1 MIRFANT
8 ADKQEIVALWN
19 ICFPD
24 DSGFNQ
30 YFFENLFDLR
40 NVLLFQMDGRIAA
53 MTQMIPY
60 QMRNSA
66 GKDEVF
72 TYIYGACTHPEFRRR
87 HLMSQLLE
95 HSFQL
100 DRSLGRAGSIL
111 IPAEP
116 WLFDFYA
123 QFDYQPTFLLSTE
136 TTETFTSD
144 SDIPQ
149 LSMLSNSHI
158 RQLNNL
164 YESAFQPT
172 EGHLARSQ
180 QVWKQQIEM
189 FHAIGFGCVGLWGAS
204 GELCAYAFVWKPE
217 NGQVYAQ
224 ELIARDDRSR
234 DCMLRAIQAKTGAAQ
249 VKYSGPGETGQPLGC
264 MKRYDDTVLTHAYM
278 NLMLN

>member
-1 MIRFANT
+1 MIRFAN
-8 ADKQEIVALWN
+8 ADDLQEIVSLWN
-19 ICFPD
+19 TCFPD
-24 DSGFNQ
+24 DSGFNE

-40 NVLLFQMDGRIAA
+40 NVLLLQMDGRIAA

-60 QMRNSA
+60 QMRSSD
-66 GKDEVF
+66 GKDKVY

-87 HLMSQLLE
+87 HLMSQLLK

-100 DRSLGRAGSIL
+100 DQSLGRAGSIL

-123 QFDYQPTFLLSTE
+123 QFGYQPAFLLSTE
-136 TTETFTSD
+136 TVEDFKPD
-144 SDIPQ
+144 LDAPQ

-158 RQLNNL
+158 RQLNDL
-164 YESAFQPT
+164 YESAFKPT

-189 FHAIGFGCVGLWGAS
+189 FHEIGFGCVGLRDVS

-217 NGQVYAQ
+217 NGQVYVQ
-224 ELIARDDRSR
+224 ELIAQDDRSR
-234 DCMLRAIQAKTGAAQ
+234 DCLLRAIQAGTGVTQ
-249 VKYSGPGETGQPLGC
+249 VKYSGPGEAGRPLGC
-264 MKRYDDTVLTHAYM
+264 MKRYDEAVFTHAYM